1 MEDYDIMTREEA
13 EKKMEVLR
21 QIFPIVRLVR
31 GHAVMDLDGKTGIM
45 EDKDETETV
54 PHCECFAFWQK
65 NKPCSNCIS
74 QRMLE
79 EHGQASKLEF
89 LGEEMYQ
96 VTARYVEIDGEPYV
110 MEMLQK
116 QDGKNFIDEEGC
128 KKLAGSLMKYSHIV
142 YMDALTGVYNRRYF
156 EDEIK
161 NKTNTA
167 GVAVIDM
174 DYLKV
179 YNDTYGHRA
188 GDHAL
193 EMMVNVIRQNIRK
206 TDSLIRYGGDEFL
219 LILPEISKESFN
231 EKLKKIQEKIHDTA
245 IADCGNLRLSVSIGG
260 VITRDGESIE
270 EAVLR
275 ADRLMYFAKDQKNMV
290 ITEEKTE
297 YLDETMREYLRTQTI
312 KPKILI
318 VDDSDMNRE
327 ILTEILKQD
336 YELLEAEN
344 GEVALRMLEQYGT
357 GIALVMLD
365 LVMPK
370 MDGFQVLM
378 VMNERRLLEDIPVIM
393 ISSEDSGKYISEA
406 YGSGVSDYIRRPF
419 DARVVYQRVLNTI
432 KLYSKQRRLLRLVTY
447 QIQEKERSNRIMIG
461 ILSQIVEFRNSESG
475 PHVIHLNIIS
485 RLLLEQ
491 LIKKKNKYHLSWQE
505 IGLIATAS
513 ALHDIGKINI
523 DEKILNKP
531 GKLTKEEFEIM
542 KTHTTIGAAMIGKI
556 DLYHSERLVQLA
568 YEICR
573 WHHER
578 WDGKGYPDGLKG
590 DEIPISAQV
599 VSVADVYDALVSER
613 IDKKA
618 YPHEVAIQ
626 MILNGEC
633 GNFNPLLLECMLD
646 IQDEIR
652 QKISVASTEDFVR
665 DADAQENRDIAN
677 MQLNPLMME

>member
-31 GHAVMDLDGKTGIM
+31 GYTVMNLDGKTGAM
-45 EDKDETETV
+45 EGLDKMETA
-54 PHCECFAFWQK
+54 PPCECFAFWQK
-65 NKPCSNCIS
+65 NEPCRNCIS
-74 QRMLE
+74 QRMME

-89 LGEEMYQ
+89 LGREMYQ

-116 QDGKNFIDEEGC
+116 QDSQNFIDEDGC
-128 KKLAGSLMKYSHIV
+128 KKLIGSLMKYNHMI
-142 YMDALTGVYNRRYF
+142 YTDALTGVYNRRYF

-174 DYLKV
+174 DYLKA

-193 EMMVNVIRQNIRK
+193 ETMVNVIRQNIRK

-219 LILPEISKESFN
+219 LILPGISKESFN
-231 EKLKKIQEKIHDTA
+231 AKLKMIQKKVYDTS
-245 IADCGNLRLSVSIGG
+245 ISDYGNLRLSVSIGG
-260 VITRDGESIE
+260 VITRSGESIE

-327 ILTEILKQD
+327 LLTEILKQD
-336 YELLEAEN
+336 YEILEAEN
-344 GEVALRMLEQYGT
+344 GEAALKMLEQYGT

-370 MDGFQVLM
+370 MDGFQVLT
-378 VMNERRLLEDIPVIM
+378 VMNERRLL
-393 ISSEDSGKYISEA
+393 
-406 YGSGVSDYIRRPF
+406 
-419 DARVVYQRVLNTI
+419 
-432 KLYSKQRRLLRLVTY
+432 RLVTS

-475 PHVIHLNIIS
+475 PHVIHLNIVS

-531 GKLTKEEFEIM
+531 GKLTKEEFEIV
-542 KTHTTIGAAMIGKI
+542 KTHTTIGAAMIGNI
-556 DLYHSERLVQLA
+556 DLYHDERLVQLA

-599 VSVADVYDALVSER
+599 VSVADVYDALVSDR
-613 IDKKA
+613 VYKKA

-652 QKISVASTEDFVR
+652 WRISVVSAEDFVR
-665 DADAQENRDIAN
+665 DADDQENMDIAN
-677 MQLNPLMME
+677 IKLNLLEME

>member
-54 PHCECFAFWQK
+54 PHCECFTFWQK

-128 KKLAGSLMKYSHIV
+128 KKLAGSLMKYSHMV

-406 YGSGVSDYIRRPF
+406 YGFGVSDYIRRPF

-461 ILSQIVEFRNSESG
+461 ILSQIVEFRNRESG
-475 PHVIHLNIIS
+475 PHVIHLNVIS

-613 IDKKA
+613 IYKKA

-665 DADAQENRDIAN
+665 DADA
-677 MQLNPLMME
+677 

>member
-128 KKLAGSLMKYSHIV
+128 KKLAGSLMKYSHMV

-406 YGSGVSDYIRRPF
+406 YGFGVSDYIRRPF

-461 ILSQIVEFRNSESG
+461 ILSQIVEFRNRESG
-475 PHVIHLNIIS
+475 PHVIHLNVIS

-613 IDKKA
+613 IYKKA

-665 DADAQENRDIAN
+665 DADA
-677 MQLNPLMME
+677 

>member
-128 KKLAGSLMKYSHIV
+128 KKLAGSLMKYSHMV

-393 ISSEDSGKYISEA
+393 ISSADSGKYISEA
-406 YGSGVSDYIRRPF
+406 YGFGVSDYIRRPF

-461 ILSQIVEFRNSESG
+461 ILSQIVEFRNRESG
-475 PHVIHLNIIS
+475 PHVIHLNVIS

-613 IDKKA
+613 IYKKA

-665 DADAQENRDIAN
+665 DADA
-677 MQLNPLMME
+677 

>member
-21 QIFPIVRLVR
+21 QIFSIVRLVR
-31 GHAVMDLDGKTGIM
+31 GHAVLDLDGKTGIM
-45 EDKDETETV
+45 EDQDETETV

-128 KKLAGSLMKYSHIV
+128 KKLAGSLMKYSHMV

-275 ADRLMYFAKDQKNMV
+275 ADRL
-290 ITEEKTE
+290 TEEKTE

-406 YGSGVSDYIRRPF
+406 YGFGVSDYIRRPF

-475 PHVIHLNIIS
+475 PHVIHLNIMS

-613 IDKKA
+613 IYKKA

-665 DADAQENRDIAN
+665 DADAQENMDIAN

>member
-1 MEDYDIMTREEA
+1 
-13 EKKMEVLR
+13 
-21 QIFPIVRLVR
+21 
-31 GHAVMDLDGKTGIM
+31 
-45 EDKDETETV
+45 
-54 PHCECFAFWQK
+54 
-65 NKPCSNCIS
+65 
-74 QRMLE
+74 
-79 EHGQASKLEF
+79 
-89 LGEEMYQ
+89 
-96 VTARYVEIDGEPYV
+96 
-110 MEMLQK
+110 
-116 QDGKNFIDEEGC
+116 
-128 KKLAGSLMKYSHIV
+128 
-142 YMDALTGVYNRRYF
+142 
-156 EDEIK
+156 
-161 NKTNTA
+161 
-167 GVAVIDM
+167 M

-179 YNDTYGHRA
+179 INDTYGHRA
-188 GDHAL
+188 GDHAI

-219 LILPEISKESFN
+219 LILPEISKDSFN
-231 EKLKKIQEKIHDTA
+231 EKLKMIQEKIHDTA
-245 IADCGNLRLSVSIGG
+245 IADYGNLRLSVSIGG

-297 YLDETMREYLRTQTI
+297 YLDETMQEYLRTQTI

-327 ILTEILKQD
+327 LLTEILKQD
-336 YELLEAEN
+336 YEILEAEN
-344 GEVALRMLEQYGT
+344 GEAALKMLEQYGT

-370 MDGFQVLM
+370 MDGFQVLT

-406 YGSGVSDYIRRPF
+406 YGFGVSDYIRRPF

-432 KLYSKQRRLLRLVTY
+432 KLYSKQRRQLRLVTS
-447 QIQEKERSNRIMIG
+447 QIREKERSNRIMIG

-475 PHVIHLNIIS
+475 PHVIHLNIVS

-556 DLYHSERLVQLA
+556 DLYYSERLVQLA

-613 IDKKA
+613 VYKKA

-633 GNFNPLLLECMLD
+633 GNFNPLILECMLD

-652 QKISVASTEDFVR
+652 RKISVTSTEDFVR
-665 DADAQENRDIAN
+665 DADAQENMDIAN

>member
-45 EDKDETETV
+45 EDQDETETV
-54 PHCECFAFWQK
+54 PHCECFTFWQK

-128 KKLAGSLMKYSHIV
+128 KKLAGSLMKYSHMV

-406 YGSGVSDYIRRPF
+406 YGFGVSDYIRRPF

-461 ILSQIVEFRNSESG
+461 ILSQIVEFRNRESG
-475 PHVIHLNIIS
+475 PHVIHLNVIS

-613 IDKKA
+613 IYKKA

-665 DADAQENRDIAN
+665 DADA
-677 MQLNPLMME
+677 

>member
-128 KKLAGSLMKYSHIV
+128 KKLAGSLMKYSHMV

-327 ILTEILKQD
+327 ILKQD

-393 ISSEDSGKYISEA
+393 ISSADSGKYISEA
-406 YGSGVSDYIRRPF
+406 YGFGVSDYIRRPF

-461 ILSQIVEFRNSESG
+461 ILSQIVEFRNRESG
-475 PHVIHLNIIS
+475 PHVIHLNVIS

-613 IDKKA
+613 IYKKA

-665 DADAQENRDIAN
+665 DADA
-677 MQLNPLMME
+677 

>member
-31 GHAVMDLDGKTGIM
+31 GHAVLDLDGKTGIM
-45 EDKDETETV
+45 EDQDETETV

-128 KKLAGSLMKYSHIV
+128 KKLAGSLMKYSHMV

-393 ISSEDSGKYISEA
+393 ISSADSGKYISEA
-406 YGSGVSDYIRRPF
+406 YGFGVSDYIRRPF

-461 ILSQIVEFRNSESG
+461 ILSQIVEFRNRESG
-475 PHVIHLNIIS
+475 PHVIHLNVIS

-613 IDKKA
+613 IYKKA

-665 DADAQENRDIAN
+665 DADA
-677 MQLNPLMME
+677 

>member
-89 LGEEMYQ
+89 LGEEMSQ
-96 VTARYVEIDGEPYV
+96 VPARYVEIDGEPYV

-128 KKLAGSLMKYSHIV
+128 KKLAGSLMKYSHMV

-406 YGSGVSDYIRRPF
+406 YGFGVSDYIRRPF

-461 ILSQIVEFRNSESG
+461 ILSQIVEFRNRESG
-475 PHVIHLNIIS
+475 PHVIHLNVIS

-613 IDKKA
+613 IYKKA

-665 DADAQENRDIAN
+665 DADA
-677 MQLNPLMME
+677 

>member
-54 PHCECFAFWQK
+54 PHCECFTFWQK

-128 KKLAGSLMKYSHIV
+128 KKLAGSLMKYSHMV

-370 MDGFQVLM
+370 MDRFQVLM

-406 YGSGVSDYIRRPF
+406 YGFGVSDYIRRPF

-461 ILSQIVEFRNSESG
+461 ILSQIVEFRNRESG
-475 PHVIHLNIIS
+475 PHVIHLNVIS

-613 IDKKA
+613 IYKKA

-665 DADAQENRDIAN
+665 DADA
-677 MQLNPLMME
+677 